1 MAGHRHR
8 TRKTTTLLNRLGL
21 AARTLSMASA
31 ATGTEEILVNGVA
44 AVCDPL
50 GGLYLPETGMLVV
63 SDLHLEKGA
72 AFARRGMMLPP
83 YDTIAT
89 LNILSA
95 VITRYEPKIV
105 VSLGDNFHDR
115 VGSQH
120 LPENLRSLIVTMARG
135 RDWIWINGNHD
146 PDGTVGLPGVSADE
160 LVYGGLVFRHEPSLI
175 SGPRGSKG
183 EIAGHLHPSATVRRR
198 EKSVRRPC
206 FASDGSRLLMPAFGV
221 LTGGL
226 DLRHRAMQG
235 LFDHDALVAHL
246 LGRDRIYS
254 VRYGNLLG

>member
-1 MAGHRHR
+1 MH
-8 TRKTTTLLNRLGL
+8 RLGL
-21 AARTLSMASA
+21 AARSTVPTGLGS
-31 ATGTEEILVNGVA
+31 GTEDILVHGVA

-50 GGLYLPETGMLVV
+50 GGLYLPDTGMLIV

-89 LNILSA
+89 LNILAA
-95 VITRYEPKIV
+95 VIARYDPKIV

-115 VGSQH
+115 RGSEY
-120 LPENLRSLIVTMARG
+120 LPANLRALIADMARG

-146 PDGTVGLPGVSADE
+146 PDGTTDLPGTSTDE
-160 LVYGGLVFRHEPSLI
+160 LFYGGLVFRHEPSLI
-175 SGPRGSKG
+175 SGHGKTRG

-198 EKSVRRPC
+198 EKSVRRAC
-206 FASDGSRLLMPAFGV
+206 FACDGDRLVMPAFGV
-221 LTGGL
+221 LSGGL

-235 LFDHDALVAHL
+235 LFNHDALVAHL

-254 VRYGNLLG
+254 VRYGSLLG

>member
-1 MAGHRHR
+1 MHRI
-8 TRKTTTLLNRLGL
+8 GL
-21 AARTLSMASA
+21 AAQTKIAGRSA
-31 ATGTEEILVNGVA
+31 GTEEILVHGVA

-83 YDTIAT
+83 YDTLAT

-95 VITRYEPKIV
+95 VIARYDPKVV

-115 VGSQH
+115 RGSA
-120 LPENLRSLIVTMARG
+120 LMPENLRTMISDMARG

-146 PDGTVGLPGVSADE
+146 PDGTTGLPGMSSDE

-175 SGPRGSKG
+175 SAKG

-198 EKSVRRPC
+198 EKYVRRPC
-206 FASDGSRLLMPAFGV
+206 FATDGHRLLMPAFGV
-221 LTGGL
+221 MAGGL
-226 DLRHRAMQG
+226 DLNHKAMQG
-235 LFDHDALVAHL
+235 IFDRNTLVAHL

>member
-1 MAGHRHR
+1 MMH
-8 TRKTTTLLNRLGL
+8 RLGL
-21 AARTLSMASA
+21 AARANGTTGA
-31 ATGTEEILVNGVA
+31 ATGAEEIVVNGVA
-44 AVCDPL
+44 AVCDPM
-50 GGLYLPETGMLVV
+50 GSLYLPENGMLVV

-72 AFARRGMMLPP
+72 AFARRGMLLPP

-95 VITRYEPKIV
+95 VINRYDPKIV

-115 VGSQH
+115 KGSEH
-120 LPENLRSLIVTMARG
+120 LPEELRSLITAMARG

-146 PDGTVGLPGVSADE
+146 PDGTVDLPGTCTDE
-160 LVYGGLVFRHEPSLI
+160 LFYGGLVFRHEPSLI
-175 SGPRGSKG
+175 SGKG
-183 EIAGHLHPSATVRRR
+183 EIAGHLHPAATVRRR

-221 LTGGL
+221 LAGGL
-226 DLRHRAMQG
+226 DLRHKAMRG
-235 LFDHDALVAHL
+235 LFDHEKLVAHL

-254 VRYGNLLG
+254 VRYSNLIG

>member
-1 MAGHRHR
+1 MPAAPWEDIELMH
-8 TRKTTTLLNRLGL
+8 RLGL
-21 AARTLSMASA
+21 AARTLSMTDAASGA
-31 ATGTEEILVNGVA
+31 EEIVVNGIF

-50 GGLYLPETGMLVV
+50 GGLYLPETGTLVV

-83 YDTIAT
+83 YDTVAT

-95 VITRYEPKIV
+95 VITRYDPKLVI
-105 VSLGDNFHDR
+105 SLGDNFHDR
-115 VGSQH
+115 KGSKY
-120 LPENLRSLIVTMARG
+120 LAPELRALIAGMARG
-135 RDWIWINGNHD
+135 RDRIWINVNHD
-146 PDGTVGLPGVSADE
+146 PDGTVDLPGSCADE
-160 LVYGGLVFRHEPSLI
+160 LIYGGLVFRHEPSLI
-175 SGPRGSKG
+175 SGKG

-221 LTGGL
+221 LAGGL
-226 DLRHRAMQG
+226 DLRHQAMHG
-235 LFDHDALVAHL
+235 LFDREKLVAHL

-254 VRYGNLLG
+254 VRYTNLTA

>member
-1 MAGHRHR
+1 MHR
-8 TRKTTTLLNRLGL
+8 L
-21 AARTLSMASA
+21 ALARTISGETA
-31 ATGTEEILVNGVA
+31 ATGAEEIVVNGVL

-50 GGLYLPETGMLVV
+50 GGLYLPETGVLVV

-95 VITRYEPKIV
+95 VITRYDPKVV

-115 VGSQH
+115 KGSQH
-120 LPENLRSLIVTMARG
+120 LAPDLRALITAMARG

-146 PDGTVGLPGVSADE
+146 PDGTVDLPGTCTDE
-160 LVYGGLVFRHEPSLI
+160 LFYGDLVFRHEPSLI
-175 SGPRGSKG
+175 SGKG

-206 FASDGSRLLMPAFGV
+206 FASDGTRLLMPAFGV
-221 LTGGL
+221 LAGGL
-226 DLRHRAMQG
+226 DLRHRAMHG
-235 LFDHDALVAHL
+235 LFDREALVAHL

-254 VRYGNLLG
+254 VRYANLIG